1 MLKGEFI
8 EGITSTATSQQLMA
22 SPTQLDFG
30 QFPVQTVQ
38 NSSQDKLAYDFFWLV
53 YVDRSRFMDLVKG
66 LHVQGLLF
74 HRRDLFC
81 FLSAWITVESKD
93 AST

>member
-38 NSSQDKLAYDFFWLV
+38 NSSQNNQSFNVCSSHIMLCSQGFFTRQNWPTIF
-53 YVDRSRFMDLVKG
+53 YFFG
-66 LHVQGLLF
+66 
-74 HRRDLFC
+74 
-81 FLSAWITVESKD
+81 
-93 AST
+93 